1 MEVTKNNM
9 HILFTRPLEDSKEL
23 ILKFRDLGHKVSHM
37 PVIQIEKV
45 EYEKINF
52 LDYKAIIFTSANAL
66 KFLDT
71 KLIDKKI
78 ICFCVGS
85 LTEKKARS
93 LGFQNVITAEGNV
106 RTLKELILQ
115 NFNSSDGKMLYVS
128 GEIISNDLDKNLISI
143 GYNIKRVINYTSK
156 PNYKLDETFIE
167 KLRINMPDIVSYH
180 SQQLSKEATGFG
192 TLSGY
197 IGDILRCL
205 KKALTKV
212 DEIDVD
218 TYKWQDSAQYMFN
231 NDWGLSPAELAAEFV
246 EMRTEPLDQVDVNYL
261 ISAVE
266 TLFNRR
272 DIQQNIL
279 KGKSEG
285 KGNVASEGQKTLQR
299 MQLALHATT
308 YQAAHGFPYLLIINT
323 VKHLDAISLKFIGT
337 NVGDIFLSVHE
348 QLEKYPRLVA
358 GSAGVD
364 SRNKGMGITLT

>member
-1 MEVTKNNM
+1 DKYIARASKYIDIQENPINEIRGLLANLNKEY
-9 HILFTRPLEDSKEL
+9 LQDREDIEQSYESLNEL
-23 ILKFRDLGHKVSHM
+23 W
-37 PVIQIEKV
+37 
-45 EYEKINF
+45 N
-52 LDYKAIIFTSANAL
+52 IF
-66 KFLDT
+66 
-71 KLIDKKI
+71 
-78 ICFCVGS
+78 
-85 LTEKKARS
+85 
-93 LGFQNVITAEGNV
+93 
-106 RTLKELILQ
+106 
-115 NFNSSDGKMLYVS
+115 
-128 GEIISNDLDKNLISI
+128 
-143 GYNIKRVINYTSK
+143 
-156 PNYKLDETFIE
+156 
-167 KLRINMPDIVSYH
+167 INMPDIVSYH